1 MEAPDEQ
8 RIDVAR
14 AVAAIRR
21 GASLIVLIV
30 VPLTLAVLTLSLVLP
45 KSYSSTAT
53 LVVGER
59 DTSTDADSATRRLAT
74 LRRLLISSDVLA
86 QAARGLPGESLDTL
100 RDKVTVSLDDAADI
114 IQIKATDGDA
124 QGTAAIANRVATT
137 FLAWR
142 READRRS
149 VARARQD
156 VLLALDRADARDASA
171 EEVRALRDRLSQL
184 SVREASPDDEV
195 QIAQAAVPPE
205 HPSSPRPLQN
215 AVFAFLAALFL
226 AVLAALARDRLAPR
240 VLDPKQLTTLT
251 GLSPLVVLPKR
262 GRSRLMHEADEALAA
277 SVRVQLSDSQRVLL
291 VTSPDG
297 GEDRAAVAAGLAAAL
312 AAAGAPT
319 LLVSADMRHS
329 DLHHVLGVP
338 ATAGLE
344 DVLRAIER
352 DGDDRSGRTTRAIA
366 TAGLLRSHGELSV
379 LPSGKPADHPT
390 ALLSGEALGML
401 LEDLGQWEYRYIVIE
416 GPPLLGPIDGQLVA
430 HWADAILV
438 VCRLDRLTPADAAEL
453 GGLLARLRAPVLGS
467 VVLGGSHVSYSLPAW
482 TPVRAPSDV

>member
-14 AVAAIRR
+14 VVAALRR

-30 VPLTLAVLTLSLVLP
+30 VPLTLAVLALSLVLP

-53 LVVGER
+53 LVVDER
-59 DTSTDADSATRRLAT
+59 NTSTDADSATRHLAT
-74 LRRLLISSDVLA
+74 LRRLLTSSDVLA
-86 QAARGLPGESLDTL
+86 QAARALPGESLDTL
-100 RDKVTVSLDDAADI
+100 RDKVTVSIDDAADI

-124 QGTAAIANRVATT
+124 KGAAAIANRVATT

-149 VARARQD
+149 VAQARQNL
-156 VLLALDRADARDASA
+156 LLALDRADARDASA

-215 AVFAFLAALFL
+215 TVIAFFAALFL
-226 AVLAALARDRLAPR
+226 AVLAALARDRLVPR
-240 VLDPKQLTTLT
+240 VNDAKQLTALT
-251 GLSPLVVLPKR
+251 GLSPLVVLPKG
-262 GRSRLMHEADEALAA
+262 GRSRLMPEAVEALAA
-277 SVRVQLSDSQRVLL
+277 SVRVQLSDSQRVVL
-291 VTSPDG
+291 VTSPDDG
-297 GEDRAAVAAGLAAAL
+297 ADRAAVAAGLGRAL
-312 AAAGAPT
+312 AASGTPT
-319 LLVSADMRHS
+319 LVVSADMRHS
-329 DLHHVLGVP
+329 ELHRVLGVP

-344 DVLRAIER
+344 DALSAIER
-352 DGDDRSGRTTRAIA
+352 DGDDRSGRTRAIA
-366 TAGLLRSHGELSV
+366 TAGLLRSRGELSV
-379 LPSGKPADHPT
+379 LPSGKPAEHPT
-390 ALLSGEALGML
+390 ALLSGEALGVL
-401 LEDLGQWEYRYIVIE
+401 LEDLGRWDYRYIVIE

-430 HWADAILV
+430 FWADAILV

-453 GGLLARLRAPVLGS
+453 GELLARLRAPVLGS
-467 VVLGGSHVSYSLPAW
+467 VVLGGDHVSYSLPSW